1 MYMRIC
7 FTLSRI
13 AMVFGICCLFSGAPS
28 EAQTP
33 GSFTVELPAGEG
45 KAQVQTLCAV
55 CHDLERVVSQKK
67 SPEAW
72 RVTVEDMLERIS
84 PDMVQETAV
93 ISDYLASHYGM
104 VASNVLGQVLAS
116 LNRGDV
122 AAANSLA
129 RENVDPLREEL
140 DKILAEMDR
149 GFDELGRQK
158 ARYDVL
164 QGKFTQFQATW
175 MAYEPAFRLFSS
187 VTDHAG
193 YMDHF
198 RAKRLRVEGAGHT
211 TSADHFWDIQDYDR
225 ALREYSEG
233 TRKLREAIPL
243 AESAGD
249 RKLVAACLT
258 NIGYNEIYSG
268 NSETGLEV
276 YTQALEIAEQ
286 RQDEIFQGMYLLNL
300 GTFHLYTMQSEKA
313 LEYALRAAEMTAKI
327 RRRTWEANAL
337 LNVGASYLSLRKL
350 EEAGSY
356 LQKAFLKAEEAKDR
370 RSHGRILYNLALN
383 HSLLGRTADAAG
395 FMADAI
401 EWYRNNPIVY
411 GESENTV
418 LQYQGARYLA
428 GAYHRLNDPEK
439 SKRYADQASEV
450 MSRDP
455 QKLAAYLV
463 DPHLNFMKWDD
474 FKKEHGLD

>member
-1 MYMRIC
+1 MRMSVA
-7 FTLSRI
+7 LST
-13 AMVFGICCLFSGAPS
+13 MVFLTYGLLLGAS
-28 EAQTP
+28 SQAQTP
-33 GSFTVELPAGEG
+33 NNSSFTVELPEGEG
-45 KAQVQTLCAV
+45 KAQVQTLCTV
-55 CHDLERVVSQKK
+55 CHDLERVITQKK
-67 SPEAW
+67 SPDAW
-72 RVTVEDMLERIS
+72 RVTVADMLGRVS
-84 PDMVQETAV
+84 PDIEQETIL
-93 ISDYLASHYGM
+93 ISNYLASHYGAG
-104 VASNVLGQVLAS
+104 ASDVLGRVLAS
-116 LNRGDV
+116 LNQGDV
-122 AAANSLA
+122 AAANTLA
-129 RENVDPLREEL
+129 SENVEPLREEL
-140 DKILAEMDR
+140 DKILGEMDR

-187 VTDHAG
+187 VTEHAG

-198 RAKRLRVEGAGHT
+198 RAKRLRIEGAGHT

-225 ALREYSEG
+225 AFREYSEG
-233 TRKLREAIPL
+233 TQKLRAAIPL

-268 NSETGLEV
+268 NPDTGLDV

-356 LQKAFLKAEEAKDR
+356 LNKALAKAEEAKDR
-370 RSHGRILYNLALN
+370 RSQGRILYNLALN

-395 FMADAI
+395 FMEGAL
-401 EWYRNNPIVY
+401 EWYQNNPIVY

-428 GAYHRLNDPEK
+428 GAYQRLKDPEK
-439 SKRYADQASEV
+439 SKRYADHASEV
-450 MSRDP
+450 MGRDP
-455 QKLAAYLV
+455 QKLATYLV

-474 FKKEHGLD
+474 FKQEHGLD